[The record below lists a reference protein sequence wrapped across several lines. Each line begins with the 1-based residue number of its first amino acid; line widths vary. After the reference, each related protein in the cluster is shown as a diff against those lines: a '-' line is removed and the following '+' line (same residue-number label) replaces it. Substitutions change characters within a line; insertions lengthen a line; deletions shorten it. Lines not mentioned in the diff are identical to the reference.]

1 MIQKLHIKKE
11 VIGFSLIILICF
23 IIFILDYLN
32 SNHYEGQFSGVISDG
47 ERSQIVVCDIVE
59 GAFTVVKDIE
69 PSEYIEY
76 ATIND
81 KGNKIAYTKWN
92 DTLNNQYVIIESGL
106 GSKVIYGKIDDTH
119 KNSKIYTP
127 MLIHEGK
134 DLICV
139 RAEEN
144 DGYPNEKLVLFNI
157 NDQKEQIVDSGE
169 LAIIN
174 TDKENQ
180 NNKFSI
186 SEEPK
191 ADGVTKIQINDQIE
205 LDRFLKKYHARQIEL
220 KDAGTRLFVRYSR
233 PAFDAKNNQIIYAKT
248 LYRNIARQGEGVILS
263 SEIWTYNLDSDLK
276 QFIYEAED
284 KCLVGKID
292 IKPNGSA
299 VVFSESTET
308 KENGRIMEL
317 SLDGTGKIKCLV
329 EPDEEHYANLDAMY
343 LDDQTITYLSVAKD
357 DWLENAVR
365 YVIDLQ
371 NMNTRE
377 ITLEYENKPE
387 LIKFFN
393 RIYQ

>member
-59 GAFTVVKDIE
+59 GTFTVVKDIE

-119 KNSKIYTP
+119 KNNKIYTP

-174 TDKENQ
+174 TDKEN
-180 NNKFSI
+180 
-186 SEEPK
+186 
-191 ADGVTKIQINDQIE
+191 KITNFQ
-205 LDRFLKKYHARQIEL
+205 FLRNL
-220 KDAGTRLFVRYSR
+220 K
-233 PAFDAKNNQIIYAKT
+233 PM
-248 LYRNIARQGEGVILS
+248 
-263 SEIWTYNLDSDLK
+263 
-276 QFIYEAED
+276 
-284 KCLVGKID
+284 GKLRCKLM
-292 IKPNGSA
+292 IKLN
-299 VVFSESTET
+299 
-308 KENGRIMEL
+308 
-317 SLDGTGKIKCLV
+317 
-329 EPDEEHYANLDAMY
+329 
-343 LDDQTITYLSVAKD
+343 
-357 DWLENAVR
+357 
-365 YVIDLQ
+365 
-371 NMNTRE
+371 
-377 ITLEYENKPE
+377 
-387 LIKFFN
+387 
-393 RIYQ
+393 